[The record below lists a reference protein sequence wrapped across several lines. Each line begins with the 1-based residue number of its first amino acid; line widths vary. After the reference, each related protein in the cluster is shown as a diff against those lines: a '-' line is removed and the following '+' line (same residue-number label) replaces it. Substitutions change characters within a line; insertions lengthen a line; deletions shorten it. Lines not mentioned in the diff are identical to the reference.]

1 MKKIIVKDYTLKNG
15 MDNNLNF
22 LVFSDLHFSINYN
35 KNILNG
41 IKRKIIDI
49 KPDYVFIV
57 GDIIDGLHFVSND
70 DVMNDLFDFLYDLGN
85 LNDKRIP
92 VLVSLGNHD
101 MDSYDRNNGSLVI
114 NDVNY
119 YFNKYIKR
127 FDNKNVY
134 LLNSSYYVD
143 DFIFVYGFTQNK
155 DSFCNNSYSSD
166 IEYFDSLYSE
176 YNDIYNDRYKVAL
189 IHNPINLLDNDID
202 DKLRTFNLILSGH
215 MHNGLVFN
223 FLDKLIKNNYGF
235 ISPNRKL
242 FPNNARG
249 IIKHKNNRFN
259 IISGGIIKFQWCSRF
274 FHYFDFIYPAEI
286 DNVIIK

>member
-1 MKKIIVKDYTLKNG
+1 MKKIIVKDYALKNG

-155 DSFCNNSYSSD
+155 DSFCKNSYSSD